1 MQTVKYED
9 PLPESSVPDTP
20 IFLEGNFDTL
30 SISFAE
36 RDAIRNHI
44 PSDTEISVSRTSA
57 PSLSYKGV
65 PIHDLV
71 DPLDKAKNQVDL
83 IDAKEDTSLVV
94 IMGLGLGYHA
104 EHLERRF
111 SCPIIVFE
119 PNLDIA
125 ATTLSQRP
133 LPLKRTV
140 VCTEIPQ
147 LLVHTQARLQFTD
160 RKIVVAAI
168 KEYQHLFPEIFSK
181 FKQSVYQAIANAQIL
196 ENTTAIRSMDW
207 IYHAAKNVP
216 KAADKP
222 TIECLGDRFKMR
234 PGILVSAGPSLDTNI
249 HQLKAAQ
256 GHALILAVNAAAKPL
271 EKAGIKADIIAVVEG
286 LDLRAQ
292 LDGISWLKDTSL
304 APTLNCFPGFFDL
317 KAKYLFPIADFSIAA
332 SDWFSKAY
340 KWRQM
345 PSGGSVACTAF
356 SMLYSLGC
364 DPIILIG
371 QDLAYTK
378 GKSYA
383 KSTTYGAQAMHFDSN
398 SNRLKMVETERN
410 TTIETLRKEGGLAL
424 LDNMEAVEVD
434 AWGLKGKVYTAQ
446 MFNLFNTWFETAATS
461 WAKDRTLI
469 NATEGGAHID
479 GFEEIPL
486 AKALEIHCTTPIDKE
501 QLIDDAVSNAPPNDL
516 NALVEAIEE
525 DLSAISELREL
536 SRIGVKSATS
546 AIDILD
552 SKDIAEADYE
562 LRRLSSIENTIR
574 TRSHESRTIDAFISG
589 KINKLRLERWQDR
602 DENRIRQSQK
612 ALKRAIALFE
622 VIQTGADELLAL
634 YRPVI
639 KEILN
644 KMG

>member
-1 MQTVKYED
+1 MQTVNHED
-9 PLPESSVPDTP
+9 PLPESLVSDTA
-20 IFLEGNFDTL
+20 IFLDGNFDIL
-30 SISFAE
+30 SISFEE
-36 RDAIRNHI
+36 RDTIRNHT
-44 PSDTEISVSRTSA
+44 PTDVEISVSQKGA

-65 PIHDLV
+65 PIHDSV
-71 DPLDKAKNQVDL
+71 DPIDKAKRQVDQ
-83 IDAKEDTSLVV
+83 IDAEDGTSLVI
-94 IMGLGLGYHA
+94 IMGFGLGYHA
-104 EHLERRF
+104 EYLERRF
-111 SCPIIVFE
+111 TCPIIVYE

-125 ATTLSQRP
+125 TATLSQRP
-133 LPLKRTV
+133 LPLKRTI
-140 VCTEIPQ
+140 VCTEIPL

-207 IYHAAKNVP
+207 IYHAAKNIP

-222 TIECLGDRFKMR
+222 TIECLGDRFQNR
-234 PGILVSAGPSLDTNI
+234 PGILISAGPSLDTNI
-249 HQLKAAQ
+249 HQLKAMQ
-256 GHALILAVNAAAKPL
+256 GHALLMAVNAAAKPL
-271 EKAGIKADIIAVVEG
+271 EQAGIKPDIIAVVEG

-292 LDGISWLKDTSL
+292 LEGISWLKDTIL

-317 KAKYLFPIADFSIAA
+317 EAKYLFPIADFSIAA

-340 KWRQM
+340 KWHQM

-364 DPIILIG
+364 DPIILVG
-371 QDLAYTK
+371 QDLAYTQ
-378 GKSYA
+378 GQSYA
-383 KSTTYGAQAMHFDSN
+383 KSATFGSQAMRFDSN
-398 SNRLKMVETERN
+398 SNRLQMVETERN

-424 LDNMEAVEVD
+424 LDSMEALEVD
-434 AWGLKGKVYTAQ
+434 AWGLEDKVYTVP
-446 MFNLFNTWFETAATS
+446 MFNLFNTWFETAANG
-461 WAKDRTLI
+461 WAKDRILI
-469 NATEGGAHID
+469 NATEGGAHIN

-486 AKALEIHCTTPIDKE
+486 EKAIETHCTIPIDKE
-501 QLIDDAVSNAPPNDL
+501 QLIDDAVLNAPLNDL
-516 NALVEAIEE
+516 NALIEAIEE
-525 DLSAISELREL
+525 DLGTISDLRDL
-536 SRIGVKSATS
+536 SRIGIQSATS

-552 SKDIAEADYE
+552 GGNMAEADYE
-562 LRRLSSIENTIR
+562 LRRLSSIENSIR
-574 TRSHESRTIDAFISG
+574 ARSRESRTIDAFISG

-639 KEILN
+639 KEILT